1 MKVNLKNLVS
11 YHDYQISS
19 RSLSKKLELDKTI
32 TIYAMAKDESISN
45 ESSLQIK
52 LLQILDGQLQLKMD
66 GKEELLVEGDL
77 LTIPAQTVHSIF
89 AIERCQFLQLE
100 L

>member
-19 RSLSKKLELDKTI
+19 RSLSKKLELDKAI

-52 LLQILDGQLQLKMD
+52 LL
-66 GKEELLVEGDL
+66 
-77 LTIPAQTVHSIF
+77 
-89 AIERCQFLQLE
+89 
-100 L
+100 